1 MTPTTSNQNGAG
13 RPEAERPEASRA
25 GVTRPETAQPEVT
38 QPEVTRG
45 GAVVADGIVIVDKPA
60 GLTSHT
66 VVARIRKLAGTR
78 KVGHAG
84 TLDPMATGVL
94 VVGLNRAT
102 RLLGHLQLADK
113 SYDATILLGATTS
126 TDDAEGE
133 ILDMAPADA
142 IAGITAEAIEA
153 AIAGFRG
160 EISQVPSKVS
170 AIKVDGRRAYE
181 RVRAGEEVALKA
193 RSVTVSRYDIT
204 DVRPRPAVGVQ
215 PDAPRSDASSDYAAS
230 DASSDSA
237 GSDAS
242 SDSTGSDAR
251 PGFSSTELDAQ
262 PGTTPADAPPDS
274 AGPDARRGF
283 AGIEVDISVDCSSGT
298 YIRALARDLGA
309 ELGVGGHLTML
320 RRTRVGTFDIK
331 SAHTLEE
338 LADDFTWLPIA
349 DVAADTFPRYDA
361 DADQSAAIRTGR
373 PLPGLKL
380 PAGQTAMFAPDG
392 TFLALYE
399 PHGPLAKPTAV
410 FVT

>member
-1 MTPTTSNQNGAG
+1 MTATTSE
-13 RPEAERPEASRA
+13 PI
-25 GVTRPETAQPEVT
+25 
-38 QPEVTRG
+38 
-45 GAVVADGIVIVDKPA
+45 VADGIVVVDKPA

-113 SYDATILLGATTS
+113 SYDATILLGSSTS
-126 TDDAEGE
+126 TDDAEGDVIDSASAE
-133 ILDMAPADA
+133 ALAA
-142 IAGITAEAIEA
+142 ITIEAIESKVD
-153 AIAGFRG
+153 GFRG

-193 RSVTVSRYDIT
+193 RSVTVSRYDVL
-204 DVRPRPAVGVQ
+204 DVRP
-215 PDAPRSDASSDYAAS
+215 
-230 DASSDSA
+230 
-237 GSDAS
+237 
-242 SDSTGSDAR
+242 
-251 PGFSSTELDAQ
+251 
-262 PGTTPADAPPDS
+262 
-274 AGPDARRGF
+274 GPD
-283 AGIEVDISVDCSSGT
+283 GIAVDISVDCSSGT

-320 RRTRVGTFDIK
+320 RRTRVGTFDLS

-338 LADDFTWLPIA
+338 LAESFDWLPIA
-349 DVAADTFPRYDA
+349 EVAADTFPRFDA
-361 DADQSAAIRTGR
+361 DAEQAAAIRTGR
-373 PLPGLKL
+373 PLAGLKL
-380 PAGQTAMFAPDG
+380 PAGQTAMFDPTG

-410 FVT
+410 FVG